1 MRDRIR
7 QSLNIVFGILQL
19 LTNAIG
25 GAGLF
30 GFPEVG
36 SVSDNFYTYLI
47 PAGYTFAVWAPIYI
61 GLTAYMIYQALPN
74 QKERLIHR
82 QIGWIAAWVA
92 LGNAVWTPL
101 FISGGTSPTFVILFP
116 SVVVIALMLTGLAM
130 IFVRLREMD
139 NTLTSA
145 DRWFVQIPFSGYYAW
160 VTVATVINIVTTLM
174 TLGNTTT
181 LFGIDGAV
189 WSAILQMVAML
200 IAIGMIAYSRG
211 NHGMVAYTIVGIW
224 AFIGVY
230 NGNMSRAQI
239 AGISALIVTST
250 IALFALGRIT
260 LRIRSRVTQLAR
272 A

>member
-36 SVSDNFYTYLI
+36 SVSDSFYTYLI

-82 QIGWIAAWVA
+82 RIGWIAAWVA

-101 FISGGTSPTFVILFP
+101 FLSGGTSPTFMVLFP

-139 NTLTSA
+139 STLTTA
-145 DRWFVQIPFSGYYAW
+145 DRWCVQIPFSGYYAW
-160 VTVATVINIVTTLM
+160 VTVATVINIVTTVM

-181 LFGIDGAV
+181 LFGIGGAV
-189 WSAILQMVAML
+189 WSVVLQIVAML
-200 IAIGMIAYSRG
+200 IALGMIAYSRG
-211 NHGMVAYTIVGIW
+211 NHGMIAYALVGIW

-230 NGNMSRAQI
+230 NGNISRAEI
-239 AGISALIVTST
+239 AGITALIVASAIIIFATGRL
-250 IALFALGRIT
+250 ALRMR
-260 LRIRSRVTQLAR
+260 LRVV
-272 A
+272 